1 MATVPPEDVRMR
13 ASDQVVAKAV
23 AEPVLLALGVRAGL
37 DVARLDELA
46 IALGIAIGSAVPGP
60 VTTFARRAGA
70 SISVTVS
77 PVARDRP
84 RGRRVLL
91 EGLSASVVE
100 DGDAI
105 ALTLD
110 A

>member
-1 MATVPPEDVRMR
+1 MR
-13 ASDQVVAKAV
+13 ASDPTLAKAV
-23 AEPVLLALGVRAGL
+23 AEPVLLALGARAGL
-37 DVARLDELA
+37 DVGRLDELA

-60 VTTFARRAGA
+60 VTTDLRRAGTR
-70 SISVTVS
+70 ISVTVS
-77 PVARDRP
+77 PVAAERL

-110 A
+110 G